1 MQPKSPAGQQSGY
14 FHESISAVVSGHVP
28 GGRLEK
34 VSLLSLRAWVMET
47 PLADNLIRGESM
59 EPSLRKPQAE
69 ARERGLIL
77 PSQLQR
83 QHLGRY
89 IQSGKNALLGFS
101 FFKNYLHRSVA

>member
-1 MQPKSPAGQQSGY
+1 MS
-14 FHESISAVVSGHVP
+14 F
-28 GGRLEK
+28 
-34 VSLLSLRAWVMET
+34 LSLRVWVVET
-47 PLADNLIRGESM
+47 TLADNLISREGM
-59 EPSLRKPQAE
+59 EASLRKPQAE

-89 IQSGKNALLGFS
+89 IQSGKNVLLGFS